1 MSMRLTH
8 TLTLVALLCGVL
20 FEEYFAARANSLG
33 VLNANPL
40 KAMKQQKLST
50 RGQGTGDEARRST
63 DTAEPPR
70 VKNITFSN
78 QDASR
83 AYPRLGELFLSHTSA
98 EFFVDGTTIPE
109 VNFDIGPSWAG
120 LLPISA
126 AANES
131 RKVWFLSESLSGYFL
146 LIHS

>member
-1 MSMRLTH
+1 MRLTH

-20 FEEYFAARANSLG
+20 FEESVAARATSPG
-33 VLNANPL
+33 VLNVHPL
-40 KAMKQQKLST
+40 KAMKQRELSV
-50 RGQGTGDEARRST
+50 RGPGAGGEARRST

-78 QDASR
+78 QKASR
-83 AYPRLGELFLSHTSA
+83 TYPRLGELFLSHTCA
-98 EFFVDGTTIPE
+98 EFFVDGKTIPE

-131 RKVWFLSESLSGYFL
+131 RKVWFLSKNLLSYFL
-146 LIHS
+146 LTLS